1 MKPTKEQA
9 FAAVRTMIEYI
20 GDDPDREG
28 LLETP
33 DRVVRSWEKL
43 FGGYKQSAE
52 QVFSKSFGQ
61 QGYDQMILVGPV
73 EYWSTCE
80 HHLLPFYGSAFIA
93 YLPGASGRVVGLSKL
108 ARVVE
113 VFARRLQIQ
122 ENLTQ
127 QIADAVGRF
136 ADAQGVAVLV
146 RGKHLCMVSRGVE
159 KQSAWMTTAALRG
172 VFLESIAAREEFY
185 RLTEGAHG

>member
-1 MKPTKEQA
+1 MKSTKEQA
-9 FAAVRTMIEYI
+9 LAAVRTMIEYI